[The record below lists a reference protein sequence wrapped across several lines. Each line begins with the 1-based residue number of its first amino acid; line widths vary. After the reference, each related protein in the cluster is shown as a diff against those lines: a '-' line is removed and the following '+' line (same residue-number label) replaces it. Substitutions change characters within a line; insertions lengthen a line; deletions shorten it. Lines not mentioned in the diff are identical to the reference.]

1 MNRRERTMEMTKK
14 NNENYLRKRRQVT
27 GVEERVGRRGGGGRA
42 NKQRQRMKE
51 NGK

>member
-1 MNRRERTMEMTKK
+1 MEMTKK
-14 NNENYLRKRRQVT
+14 NKENYLRKRRQVT
-27 GVEERVGRRGGGGRA
+27 GVEERVGRGEGGGGRA